1 MRDRNHRAFTLIELL
16 VVVAIIGILAAVG
29 VVAYNGYTSA
39 AKKNATKAN
48 HEIIF
53 RYMKNITS
61 LCEIDSSA
69 EFMNHKGTNLLNCF
83 DLLESSNPQSKINN
97 MMEIYFKAR
106 IKNVYDSNIPAIYP
120 ARYQNFCTPSGGK
133 YGGLNEQGVHHLTV
147 GWWPNQNRI
156 TLYLDT
162 CIESSGKA
170 LSKAFNIRE

>member
-1 MRDRNHRAFTLIELL
+1 MRQRAFTLIELL

-29 VVAYNGYTSA
+29 VVAYNGYTGA

-83 DLLESSNPQSKINN
+83 DLLESSNPRSKIINT
-97 MMEIYFKAR
+97 MGIYFKAR
-106 IKNVYDSNIPAIYP
+106 IKNVYDPNISAIYP
-120 ARYQNFCTPSGGK
+120 GRYQGSCSPSGGK
-133 YGGLNEQGVHHLTV
+133 YGGLNEQGVHHLVV
-147 GWWPNQNRI
+147 GWWPSQNKL

-162 CIESSGKA
+162 CIESSGVA
-170 LSKAFNIRE
+170 LSKEFNIRE